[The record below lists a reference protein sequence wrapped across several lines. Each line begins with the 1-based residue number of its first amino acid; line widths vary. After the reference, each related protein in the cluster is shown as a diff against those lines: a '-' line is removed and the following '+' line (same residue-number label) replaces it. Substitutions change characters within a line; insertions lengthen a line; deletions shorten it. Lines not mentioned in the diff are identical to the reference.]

1 MAQLRRAYFLKYTNN
16 LFNATAKKPNNP
28 IEKLAKDLDRHFF
41 KEDTQMAKKHMKK
54 CSTLLIIEEMK
65 IKPIMRYH
73 LTPVRMAI
81 ISKSTNN
88 NCWRGCGGKGK
99 LLHFWWE
106 CKLIQPLW
114 RTVGRYLR
122 NLYIELPYDPQSH
135 SWAYIWTKRSFK
147 KTHAPACPF
156 QHYSQ

>member
-88 NCWRGCGGKGK
+88 NCWRGCGGKGTF
-99 LLHFWWE
+99 LHFWWE

-114 RTVGRYLR
+114 RTIGRYLR
-122 NLYIELPYDPQSH
+122 NLYMELPYDPATPLLGIHPDKNS
-135 SWAYIWTKRSFK
+135 
-147 KTHAPACPF
+147 P
-156 QHYSQ
+156 